1 MPFDMKIFI
10 VGVIVGVI
18 ISTVGFT
25 GVVKMLDNS
34 INAVKIHSK
43 QLSK

>member
-1 MPFDMKIFI
+1 MKVFI
-10 VGVIVGVI
+10 AGVIVGII

-25 GVVKMLDNS
+25 GIFRIIDNS
-34 INAVKIHSK
+34 VDAVKVQSK

>member
-1 MPFDMKIFI
+1 MKIFFI
-10 VGVIVGVI
+10 GVVVGII

-25 GVVKMLDNS
+25 GIFKIIDNSVDVVKTQ
-34 INAVKIHSK
+34 SK

>member
-1 MPFDMKIFI
+1 MKVFI
-10 VGVIVGVI
+10 IGVIVGVI

-25 GVVKMLDNS
+25 GIFKMLDNS
-34 INAVKIHSK
+34 VESVKVHSK